1 MVPGASIRQTIE
13 ALRAVLLRVEKTA
26 VVGPDNPD
34 FAALKR
40 IILNRIGDLEFAQV
54 KGSRG
59 KVQHKAAA

>member
-1 MVPGASIRQTIE
+1 M
-13 ALRAVLLRVEKTA
+13 LLRVEKTA